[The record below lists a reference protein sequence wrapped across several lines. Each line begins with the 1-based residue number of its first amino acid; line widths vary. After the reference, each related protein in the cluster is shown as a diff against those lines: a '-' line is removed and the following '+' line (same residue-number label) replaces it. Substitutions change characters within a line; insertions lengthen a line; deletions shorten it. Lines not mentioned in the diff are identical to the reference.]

1 MKLYF
6 QCHMGIAGDMT
17 VASLA
22 HLIGVSSKELQEKLN
37 QWKFPVE
44 AKLVKRTNGGISG
57 LALELVIRDKLP
69 EVYFRDIEE
78 IISEV
83 NEDDEVKKGALD
95 AFRYLFEAEGEVH
108 GKSYNKVHLHEAASW
123 DAIFDIF
130 VTSWLIHRLSPE
142 DVLHSPVNV
151 GSGTVRTSHGMLPVP
166 VPAVSALLKGRTVI
180 SRGPEAELTTPT
192 GAVILKTFA
201 KEGQIPQGKLRG
213 EGRGLGTMEFSGYPN
228 FLRVIAI
235 EDGENQGQI
244 VEVEAE
250 VDDAT
255 GELLSVLWRELEGKV
270 LDMFF
275 VPVYMKKGR
284 PGHLIKIITRPESL
298 NEVARILFLNTTTIG
313 VRYSYKNRIE
323 LEREIV
329 EVEINGFKA
338 KIKVAYLEDRVVNAL
353 PEFYSCQELAK
364 RLKISV
370 KEAYF
375 MILEAWR
382 KR

>member
-1 MKLYF
+1 
-6 QCHMGIAGDMT
+6 MGIAGDMT

-22 HLIGVSSKELQEKLN
+22 HLIGVSSEELQEKLE
-37 QWKFPVE
+37 QWKFPLE
-44 AKLVKRTNGGISG
+44 AKLVKSTNGGISG
-57 LALELVIRDKLP
+57 LALELVIKDRLP
-69 EVYFRDIEE
+69 EVYFSDIEE

-83 NEDDEVKKGALD
+83 KENDEVKKRALD

-130 VTSWLIHRLSPE
+130 VTSWLVHRLSPV
-142 DVLHSPVNV
+142 DILHSPVNI
-151 GSGTVRTSHGMLPVP
+151 GSGTVKTSHGMLPVP
-166 VPAVSALLKGRTVI
+166 VPAVAALLKGRTVI
-180 SRGPEAELTTPT
+180 SRGPKAELTTPT

-213 EGRGLGTMEFSGYPN
+213 EGRGLGTMKFPGYPN
-228 FLRVIAI
+228 FLRVIAV
-235 EDGENQGQI
+235 EDGATEGQV

-255 GELLSVLWRELEGKV
+255 GELLSILWKELEGKA

-284 PGHLIKIITRPESL
+284 PGHLIKIIARPEFL
-298 NEVARILFLNTTTIG
+298 HKIARTLFLNTTTIG
-313 VRYSYKNRIE
+313 VRYSYKDRIE
-323 LEREIV
+323 LVREIK
-329 EVEINGFKA
+329 EVKIRGVKA
-338 KIKVAYLEDRVVNAL
+338 NIKIAYLEGEVANAL
-353 PEFYSCQELAK
+353 PEFSSCQELAK

-375 MILEAWR
+375 LILEAWR